1 MLKNRWLAI
10 LIVATVFLVPSAC
23 KKAEQA
29 AAPAADASA
38 SQGTMP
44 VKTETVVRRRIS
56 EKLIYTGV
64 IEAARKINITPETG
78 GKVARIL
85 VEEGQFVQKGQLL
98 AELDT
103 ATIRLQLQ
111 QAEAGAA
118 VAEANA
124 KNAARNK
131 ERMDR
136 LMAEK
141 AVSDTQY
148 EQVKLADEAA
158 RAQAAQ
164 ARAGVDLARHVL
176 NQAVMTAPWGGVI
189 ASKNAEVGDVINPM
203 MGGLGAAA
211 GGVLTLVDYAQ
222 VKIVVEVSSN
232 DIARLAHGQKAVV
245 KAGQAEA
252 TGKVSVVSLTADP
265 ASKKFRIEIL
275 ADNPGLVLRPGTFGS
290 VVFEVNSHEN
300 ALAVSQMA
308 VLSDSFVYVVE
319 NGKAVKRTVSLGLKN
334 TTMIEILEGLKE
346 GDQVIVEGNYGLVEG
361 TPVEIK
367 R

>member
-148 EQVKLADEAA
+148 EQV
-158 RAQAAQ
+158 
-164 ARAGVDLARHVL
+164 
-176 NQAVMTAPWGGVI
+176 MTAPWGGVI

-222 VKIVVEVSSN
+222 VKIVVEVTPN